1 MAVILSLY
9 NRDSRSCNI
18 GTACGFTEFHPMN
31 QIYSLWRQDPAV
43 RVYIAVLCFKHSA
56 KYPQLIAICVH
67 IFNVYEKIFTAILNT
82 EWITTLDYLTLC
94 KSSLVTQQQLLHYC
108 IFPLVVKS
116 MKNIIFAQLISQN
129 PTNGEFLCCD
139 FFSCSSHEQ
148 PQPSSQSAVK
158 STVPNNQ
165 ILCTCLANYYTHSFF
180 NSQSTTVSFPD
191 KLHKDCFR
199 RYMLEALKQDGCHPA
214 SRIRV

>member
-1 MAVILSLY
+1 MSDLHKLCIYHWKELSKPLYIRLVTLLLGPVFAGKNWLWVLQNHMGGSLHGRNSISIY
-9 NRDSRSCNI
+9 NRDSLSCNI

-94 KSSLVTQQQLLHYC
+94 KSSLVT
-108 IFPLVVKS
+108 
-116 MKNIIFAQLISQN
+116 
-129 PTNGEFLCCD
+129 
-139 FFSCSSHEQ
+139 
-148 PQPSSQSAVK
+148 
-158 STVPNNQ
+158 
-165 ILCTCLANYYTHSFF
+165 
-180 NSQSTTVSFPD
+180 
-191 KLHKDCFR
+191 
-199 RYMLEALKQDGCHPA
+199 
-214 SRIRV
+214 